1 MATVNNTA
9 SAITAATAN
18 TDAAAIGLANAE
30 SAKRAEDAKN
40 QFMTLLVT
48 QIRNQDPLN
57 PMDNAQFTS
66 QLAQLETVNGITQ
79 LNNTLLALSGQLD
92 MTQSMQAANLIGK
105 GVLVTGN
112 KVSLGS
118 NTVDGVTTKTATPF
132 GVDLISSAQK
142 VVVSVLDGGGRAVRQ
157 IEMGPTEA
165 GVLSLSWD
173 GLDDAGNAVP
183 DGAYTVQVAA
193 SGNEGAPVS
202 AAALTYGQVSS
213 VSYASSGVQLDLGLG
228 GARSLFDVR
237 KIM

>member
-1 MATVNNTA
+1 MTTINSATPTTD
-9 SAITAATAN
+9 TAAIA
-18 TDAAAIGLANAE
+18 LATSQ

-48 QIRNQDPLN
+48 QVRNQDPLN

-105 GVLVTGN
+105 GVLVTGS

-118 NTVDGVTTKTATPF
+118 TTADGITSKAATPF
-132 GVDLISSAQK
+132 GVDLMSPAQK
-142 VVVSVLDGGGRAVRQ
+142 VTVSILDGSGKAVRQ
-157 IEMGPTEA
+157 MEMGATPA
-165 GVLSLSWD
+165 GVMSLSWD
-173 GLDDAGNAVP
+173 GLDDSGNALP
-183 DGAYTVQVAA
+183 DGAYSVQVAA
-193 SGNEGAPVS
+193 SGSDGAAIS
-202 AAALTYGQVSS
+202 AQTLTYGQVSS
-213 VSYASSGVQLDLGLG
+213 VSYASEGVKLDLGLG
-228 GARSLFDVR
+228 GSRALADIR

>member
-1 MATVNNTA
+1 M
-9 SAITAATAN
+9 
-18 TDAAAIGLANAE
+18 ANAE

-112 KVSLGS
+112 KISLGS
-118 NTVDGVTTKTATPF
+118 STVDGVTTKTATPF

-142 VVVSVLDGGGRAVRQ
+142 V
-157 IEMGPTEA
+157 
-165 GVLSLSWD
+165 
-173 GLDDAGNAVP
+173 
-183 DGAYTVQVAA
+183 
-193 SGNEGAPVS
+193 
-202 AAALTYGQVSS
+202 
-213 VSYASSGVQLDLGLG
+213 
-228 GARSLFDVR
+228 
-237 KIM
+237 

>member
-1 MATVNNTA
+1 MTTVNNA
-9 SAITAATAN
+9 SAATDTAALALATAQ
-18 TDAAAIGLANAE
+18 T
-30 SAKRAEDAKN
+30 SKRAEDAKN

-57 PMDNAQFTS
+57 PMESAEFTS

-92 MTQSMQAANLIGK
+92 MTQSMQAASLIGK

-118 NTVDGVTTKTATPF
+118 TTSPEGVTTKAATPF
-132 GVDLISSAQK
+132 GVDIISPAQK
-142 VVVSVLDGGGRAVRQ
+142 VNVSILDGSGRAVRQ
-157 IEMGPTEA
+157 MELGPTPA
-165 GVLSLSWD
+165 GVVSLSWD
-173 GLDDAGNAVP
+173 GLDDTGNVLP

-193 SGNEGAPVS
+193 SGAEGAPVS
-202 AAALTYGQVSS
+202 AEALTHGKVSS
-213 VSYASSGVQLDLGLG
+213 VSYASEGVRLDLGLNG
-228 GARSLFDVR
+228 SRSLFDIR

>member
-1 MATVNNTA
+1 MATVNN
-9 SAITAATAN
+9 ATAN
-18 TDAAAIGLANAE
+18 VDAASMALANAAT
-30 SAKRAEDAKN
+30 SKRAEDAKN

-118 NTVDGVTTKTATPF
+118 STTDGVTTKTATPF

-142 VVVSVLDGGGRAVRQ
+142 VVVSILDGSGRAVRQ
-157 IEMGPTEA
+157 IEMGPTPA
-165 GVLSLSWD
+165 GVFTMSWD

-183 DGAYTVQVAA
+183 DGAYSVQVAA
-193 SGNEGAPVS
+193 SGAEGAPVS
-202 AAALTYGQVSS
+202 AEALTYGLVSS
-213 VSYASSGVQLDLGLG
+213 VSYASEGVQLDLGLG
-228 GARSLFDVR
+228 GARSLFDIR